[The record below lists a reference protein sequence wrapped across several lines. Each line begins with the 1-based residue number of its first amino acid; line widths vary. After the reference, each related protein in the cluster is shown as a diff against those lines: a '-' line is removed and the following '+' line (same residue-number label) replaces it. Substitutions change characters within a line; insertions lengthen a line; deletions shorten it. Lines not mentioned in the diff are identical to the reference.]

1 MPEISDKEKQQANV
15 KNSEM
20 GSQKVSGLGALLRE
34 EREKKGLS
42 HEQVSEMT
50 RLRRHILEALE
61 SEEWHN
67 LPPPV
72 FVKGFIRS
80 YASALGLDKER
91 LLELYVSAV
100 PVVTESPKPIA
111 KPKKRKR
118 GLIFIP
124 ILLLGVI
131 AIIVY
136 LWNEPPSPEQASIQ
150 ARPEPEPAQTKP
162 EPAPVQIKPEP
173 APAQIISE
181 PARAQPE
188 PVPAQIKPEPVPTRI
203 KLEPAP
209 ARIKKESP
217 PETRAGPGQEAQSPA
232 PGGVEPDA
240 GVAEVNRSEPTP
252 AGEKPDEPPVN
263 EDPLTA
269 SATEPPAA
277 AESLVLKGIVKAR
290 TWIRIHID
298 DQEPR
303 EYIFLP
309 GAKPQWKAREG
320 FYILIGNAA
329 GIDFEFN
336 GKKKKNLG
344 NLGQVVSLKL
354 PENFEITIAED

>member
-1 MPEISDKEKQQANV
+1 MPEISDREKQQANA

-20 GSQKVSGLGALLRE
+20 EPQKVSGLGALLKE

-42 HEQVSEMT
+42 HEQVSEMI

-67 LPPPV
+67 LPPSV

-80 YASALGLDKER
+80 YAGALGLDKER
-91 LLELYVSAV
+91 LLELYESAV

-111 KPKKRKR
+111 QPKKRKR

-136 LWNEPPSPEQASIQ
+136 LWNEPPSPEQTSI
-150 ARPEPEPAQTKP
+150 QTKP

-181 PARAQPE
+181 PASAQTEPE
-188 PVPAQIKPEPVPTRI
+188 PAPAQIKPEPVPTRI

-209 ARIKKESP
+209 ARIKKESS
-217 PETRAGPGQEAQSPA
+217 PETQARPGQEAQSPA
-232 PGGVEPDA
+232 PGSEEPDA
-240 GVAEVNRSEPTP
+240 GVGEANRPEPPPTE
-252 AGEKPDEPPVN
+252 EKPDEPSVGQ
-263 EDPLTA
+263 DLLTA

-277 AESLVLKGIVKAR
+277 TESLVLKGIVKAR

-298 DQEPR
+298 DQEPK

-309 GAKPQWKAREG
+309 GARPQWKARQG

-336 GKKKKNLG
+336 GKKKENLG

>member
-1 MPEISDKEKQQANV
+1 MSEISEKEKQQANG

-20 GSQKVSGLGALLRE
+20 EPQKVSGLGALLRE

-42 HEQVSEMT
+42 HEQVSQMI

-61 SEEWHN
+61 NEEWHN
-67 LPPPV
+67 LPPSV

-80 YASALGLDKER
+80 YASALGVDKER
-91 LLELYVSAV
+91 LLELYESTV
-100 PVVTESPKPIA
+100 PVVTESPKPIV
-111 KPKKRKR
+111 KPKKSKR

-124 ILLLGVI
+124 ILLLAVI

-136 LWNEPPSPEQASIQ
+136 LWNESPSPERASIQ
-150 ARPEPEPAQTKP
+150 A
-162 EPAPVQIKPEP
+162 KPEP
-173 APAQIISE
+173 APAQVEPE
-181 PARAQPE
+181 PA
-188 PVPAQIKPEPVPTRI
+188 PVQAKPEPAPAQAKPEPTPTRI

-209 ARIKKESP
+209 AQIRKERPS
-217 PETRAGPGQEAQSPA
+217 ETQVGPVQEAQPPE
-232 PGGVEPDA
+232 PGSEKPDVGVE
-240 GVAEVNRSEPTP
+240 EVNRPEPPP
-252 AGEKPDEPPVN
+252 AEERPAEPPVD
-263 EDPLTA
+263 EDLLTA
-269 SATEPPAA
+269 SATDQPAA
-277 AESLVLKGIVKAR
+277 TEWLVLKGIVKAR

-309 GAKPQWKAREG
+309 GASPQWKAREG

-336 GKKKKNLG
+336 GKKKENLG

-354 PENFEITIAED
+354 PEDFEITIAED

>member
-1 MPEISDKEKQQANV
+1 MPEISDREKQQANA

-20 GSQKVSGLGALLRE
+20 EPQQVSGLGALLRE

-42 HEQVSEMT
+42 HEQVSEMI
-50 RLRRHILEALE
+50 RLRRHILKALE

-67 LPPPV
+67 LPSSV

-80 YASALGLDKER
+80 YAGALGLDKER
-91 LLELYVSAV
+91 LLELYESAV

-111 KPKKRKR
+111 QPKKRKR

-136 LWNEPPSPEQASIQ
+136 LWNEPPSPEQTSIQ
-150 ARPEPEPAQTKP
+150 TR
-162 EPAPVQIKPEP
+162 PEP
-173 APAQIISE
+173 APAQMISE
-181 PARAQPE
+181 PAPAQTETE
-188 PVPAQIKPEPVPTRI
+188 PAPVQIKPEPVPTRI

-209 ARIKKESP
+209 ARIKKESS
-217 PETRAGPGQEAQSPA
+217 PETQARSGQEAQSPA
-232 PGGVEPDA
+232 PG
-240 GVAEVNRSEPTP
+240 SE
-252 AGEKPDEPPVN
+252 EPDEPLAG
-263 EDPLTA
+263 EDLLTA
-269 SATEPPAA
+269 SATEPAA
-277 AESLVLKGIVKAR
+277 ATESLVLKGIVKAR

-298 DQEPR
+298 DQEPK

-309 GAKPQWKAREG
+309 GARPQWKAREG

-336 GKKKKNLG
+336 GKKKENLG